1 MTLLDY
7 LRDWQPKPV
16 TSEDVISPQPA
27 AALAAVLD
35 APPTAGEALPLP
47 WQWLYF
53 LEWPPQAALGL
64 DGHLAEGHFL
74 PPIPHR
80 RRMIAGGRMRA
91 RRGLEMGRPA
101 VRTAELTAVT
111 PKEGR
116 TGELLFVTVRYE
128 YRQGGELRL
137 VDEQDLVY
145 RSDPPTEGTA
155 PGETLPPAEGATPG
169 GTLPQPGE
177 PAPAAASAPASAG
190 ADASPA
196 DADAAWRLAV
206 TATPPLLF
214 RFSALTAN
222 AHRIHYDQR
231 YCADVERYPGLVVHG
246 PLLAVLMAELPRRH
260 ALGRRITGLT
270 YRLRRPVFEGEP
282 FVVTGSPESGQLSV
296 QDTSGRL
303 RAEAHFT

>member
-7 LRDWQPKPV
+7 LRDWHPKPV

-53 LEWPPQAALGL
+53 LEWPPQTALGL
-64 DGHLAEGHFL
+64 DGHPAEGHFL

-116 TGELLFVTVRYE
+116 TGELLFVTVRCE

-145 RSDPPTEGTA
+145 RSDPPTEGAA
-155 PGETLPPAEGATPG
+155 PSETLPPPGAGPT
-169 GTLPQPGE
+169 
-177 PAPAAASAPASAG
+177 
-190 ADASPA
+190 

-231 YCADVERYPGLVVHG
+231 YCTDVERYPGLVVHG

-296 QDTSGRL
+296 QDASGRL

>member
-1 MTLLDY
+1 
-7 LRDWQPKPV
+7 
-16 TSEDVISPQPA
+16 
-27 AALAAVLD
+27 
-35 APPTAGEALPLP
+35 
-47 WQWLYF
+47 
-53 LEWPPQAALGL
+53 
-64 DGHLAEGHFL
+64 
-74 PPIPHR
+74 
-80 RRMIAGGRMRA
+80 MIAGGRMRA

-145 RSDPPTEGTA
+145 RSDPP
-155 PGETLPPAEGATPG
+155 AEEATPG
-169 GTLPQPGE
+169 ETLPQPGE
-177 PAPAAASAPASAG
+177 PASAPVPALADAG
-190 ADASPA
+190 AGAA
-196 DADAAWRLAV
+196 EAAWRLAV
-206 TATPPLLF
+206 TVAPPLLF

-231 YCADVERYPGLVVHG
+231 YCTDVERYPGLVVHG

-260 ALGRRITGLT
+260 TLGRRITGLT

>member
-1 MTLLDY
+1 MTLSDY
-7 LRDWQPKPV
+7 VRDWRPGVV
-16 TSEDVISPQPA
+16 TSEDIISPGPA

-35 APPTAGEALPLP
+35 APPSGEPLPLP

-53 LEWPPQAALGL
+53 LEWPAQARLGI
-64 DGHLAEGHFL
+64 DGHPAEGHFL

-80 RRMIAGGRMRA
+80 RRMFAGGRMRA

-116 TGELLFVTVRYE
+116 SGEMLFVTVRYE

-145 RSDPPTEGTA
+145 RSDPPSQGS
-155 PGETLPPAEGATPG
+155 
-169 GTLPQPGE
+169 
-177 PAPAAASAPASAG
+177 APAAAVAGETAG
-190 ADASPA
+190 AD
-196 DADAAWRLAV
+196 DGAAWRLSM

-222 AHRIHYDQR
+222 AHRIHYDLP
-231 YCADVERYPGLVVHG
+231 YCTDVERYPGLVVHG
-246 PLLAVLMAELPRRH
+246 PLLAVLMAELPRRY
-260 ALGRRITGLT
+260 APGRRITGLV
-270 YRLRRPVFEGEP
+270 YRLRRPVFAGEP
-282 FVVTGSPESGQLSV
+282 IVITGSPESGQLTV
-296 QDTSGRL
+296 QDAAGQL

>member
-16 TSEDVISPQPA
+16 TSEDIISPQPA

-35 APPTAGEALPLP
+35 APPPAGEALPLP

-64 DGHLAEGHFL
+64 DGHPAEGRFL

-128 YRQGGELRL
+128 YRQAGELRL

-145 RSDPPTEGTA
+145 RSDPPTEGAT
-155 PGETLPPAEGATPG
+155 PGETLPPPGAG
-169 GTLPQPGE
+169 
-177 PAPAAASAPASAG
+177 
-190 ADASPA
+190 PA

-231 YCADVERYPGLVVHG
+231 YCTDVERYPGLVVHG

-282 FVVTGSPESGQLSV
+282 FVVSGSPESGQLSV

>member
-1 MTLLDY
+1 MALLDY
-7 LRDWQPKPV
+7 LRDWHPNPV

-35 APPTAGEALPLP
+35 APPAAGEALPLP

-64 DGHLAEGHFL
+64 DGHPTRGHFL

-145 RSDPPTEGTA
+145 RSDPP
-155 PGETLPPAEGATPG
+155 AEEATPG
-169 GTLPQPGE
+169 ETLPQPGE
-177 PAPAAASAPASAG
+177 PASAPVPALADAG
-190 ADASPA
+190 AGAA
-196 DADAAWRLAV
+196 EAAWRLAV
-206 TATPPLLF
+206 TVAPPLLF

-231 YCADVERYPGLVVHG
+231 YCTDVERYPGLVVHG

-260 ALGRRITGLT
+260 TLGRRITGLT